1 MFGSD
6 TLTLSKHFTYLVG
19 REVKFTK
26 TPPAPDSGKRW
37 VYASYDVVP
46 ADDPTAMKSLVVKA
60 DLELLGS
67 LAGSLVGLP
76 NDEVERHLRSKTLE
90 ELMRDAIYEIL
101 NVASGV
107 IASDSR
113 VVLTGVAMNSNDV
126 KGGAAQVLASPSL
139 KVEFNVVV
147 QGYNGGRFIV
157 LG

>member
-1 MFGSD
+1 MIGPD

-26 TPPAPDSGKRW
+26 APPAPGSGQRW
-37 VYASYDVVP
+37 VYASYDVIP
-46 ADDPTAMKSLVVKA
+46 ANDPTATKSLVIKA
-60 DLELLGS
+60 DLELLGA

-76 NDEVERHLRSKTLE
+76 SEQVELHLSHTPLE
-90 ELMRDAIYEIL
+90 ELMRDAISEIL
-101 NVASGV
+101 NVASGA
-107 IASDSR
+107 IAPDSR
-113 VVLTGVAMNSNDV
+113 VVLAGVAMNSNDV
-126 KGGAAQVLASPSL
+126 KDDAAHLLASPSL